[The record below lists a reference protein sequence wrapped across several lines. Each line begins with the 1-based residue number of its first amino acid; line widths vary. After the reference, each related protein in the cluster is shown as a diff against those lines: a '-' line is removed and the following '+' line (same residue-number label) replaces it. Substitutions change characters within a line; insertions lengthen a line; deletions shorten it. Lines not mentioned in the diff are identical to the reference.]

1 MATKITNRE
10 RFTKIAEVIPEY
22 ADWANAQIAAM
33 DKRNEKRKGAEKKPT
48 KAQLE
53 SIALEPAVLE
63 AIPAEGAQAK
73 VIAEAVGISV
83 QKATP
88 ILGRLVEAGKVT
100 KTKGKG
106 GVMIYAL
113 PEFEVEP
120 EA

>member
-10 RFTKIAEVIPEY
+10 RFTRIAEVIPEY

-63 AIPAEGAQAK
+63 AVPAEGAK
-73 VIAEAVGISV
+73 VKEIAEAVGISV

-88 ILGRLVEAGKVT
+88 ILGRLFEAGKVV
-100 KTKGKG
+100 KTNVK
-106 GVMIYAL
+106 GVMIYSL

>member
-1 MATKITNRE
+1 MATKITDRVRYE
-10 RFTKIAEVIPEY
+10 RIAEAIPEFKEWAEGKIA
-22 ADWANAQIAAM
+22 QM
-33 DKRNEKRKGAEKKPT
+33 DKRNERRKSAEKKPT

-88 ILGRLVEAGKVT
+88 ILGRLVEAGKAT

>member
-22 ADWANAQIAAM
+22 AEWANAQIAAM
-33 DKRNEKRKGAEKKPT
+33 DKRNERRKGAEKKPT

-63 AIPAEGAQAK
+63 AVPAEGAKAK
-73 VIAEAVGISV
+73 VIADAVGISV

-88 ILGRLVEAGKVT
+88 ILGRLVEAGKVV
-100 KTKGKG
+100 KAKGKG
-106 GVMIYAL
+106 GVMLYAL